1 MSKKQLSKQIR
12 DIAKRLPPVKEEHM
26 SGYYWGD
33 DKQPVGNTYLVDVN
47 HERRLRKA
55 YEKHGMIGIHKY
67 LESIHQLQL
76 KRNETIPSEP
86 DQVQPNEI

>member
-1 MSKKQLSKQIR
+1 MSKKILSKQIR

-26 SGYYWGD
+26 SGYYLEGE
-33 DKQPVGNTYLVDVN
+33 KAVGNTYLVDVN

-55 YEKHGMIGIHKY
+55 YEKYGMIGLHNY

-76 KRNETIPSEP
+76 KRNETIPSES
-86 DQVQPNEI
+86 DQV

>member
-1 MSKKQLSKQIR
+1 MSKKELSKQIR
-12 DIAKRLPPVKEEHM
+12 DIAKRLPPVKEEHA
-26 SGYYWGD
+26 SGYFFDGETP
-33 DKQPVGNTYLVDVN
+33 KENLYLVDVN

-86 DQVQPNEI
+86 DQVQPD